1 MSNMAR
7 PDPSGVVVK
16 PGAYPTMKRGGGGD
30 DHTPDLRPKAPPLK
44 LIAAFAGTAVIAAV
58 LAWVIHGSPDN
69 TPDPTLTAK
78 VASLEK
84 DLTQS
89 KTDLATQKASA
100 DSLRKEETELK
111 SKADEAKDLQDKLSA
126 IVGKAGEVTTADGA
140 VKVELVDQIL
150 FPVGEA
156 DLTQQGKDVLSKVG
170 AALKEIN
177 DKQIWVQGHTD
188 DQPIVPRPAK
198 PAPAAAKVATKPA
211 PKPVKGAKPAVAAK
225 PATPAK
231 PDSNDAVIPFVT
243 NWELSAAR
251 ALTVV
256 HYLQD
261 DVKIDPTRLA
271 AVAFGQYRPVSKV
284 KAKNRRIEIVLYP
297 RAKISPK

>member
-1 MSNMAR
+1 MSTMAR
-7 PDPSGVVVK
+7 VDPSGIVVK
-16 PGAYPTMKRGGGGD
+16 PGGYPTMHRNTGGGD
-30 DHTPDLRPKAPPLK
+30 DKTPDLRPKAPSIK
-44 LIAAFAGTAVIAAV
+44 LIAAFAATAVIAAV
-58 LAWVIHGSPDN
+58 LAWLIHGSPDT

-89 KTDLATQKASA
+89 KTDLAAQKASA

-156 DLTQQGKDVLSKVG
+156 ELTQQGKDVLSKVG

-188 DQPIVPRPAK
+188 DQPIVPRPPKPAVAARTAK
-198 PAPAAAKVATKPA
+198 PKA
-211 PKPVKGAKPAVAAK
+211 KPVKGAKPIAVK
-225 PATPAK
+225 PAAPAK

-261 DVKIDPTRLA
+261 EVKIDPTRLA
-271 AVAFGQYRPVSKV
+271 AVAFGQYRPVSRV

-297 RAKISPK
+297 REKIAPK